1 MTILSYQEDSQTW
14 LSYRD
19 WSSLLTQ
26 SHLLPSLLGKCQV
39 SPVVW
44 TCTRRSNLLTL
55 YKNKI
60 GWIIVP
66 LYKTGEC
73 DIVRAVIIGLHAFNH
88 QQDKFCLQW
97 YLEKLSCT
105 KQHTEIVSFIFINP
119 LTPKSD
125 CHLISPD
132 NVSPESNI
140 EVMRIREMINNQR
153 SLDC

>member
-1 MTILSYQEDSQTW
+1 MAPQTLHIQTRNYFVLIVKTNLIVDDSNMTILSYQEDSQTW

-73 DIVRAVIIGLHAFNH
+73 DNVRAVIIGLHAFNH
-88 QQDKFCLQW
+88 QWDKFCLQW

-105 KQHTEIVSFIFINP
+105 KQQTENYEFHFY
-119 LTPKSD
+119 
-125 CHLISPD
+125 
-132 NVSPESNI
+132 
-140 EVMRIREMINNQR
+140 
-153 SLDC
+153 

>member
-1 MTILSYQEDSQTW
+1 MAPQTLHIQTRNYFVLIVKTNLLVDDSNMTILSYQKDSQTW

-26 SHLLPSLLGKCQV
+26 SHLLPSQLGKCQV

-73 DIVRAVIIGLHAFNH
+73 DTVRAVIIGLHAFNH
-88 QQDKFCLQW
+88 QQDKFCLQL

-105 KQHTEIVSFIFINP
+105 KQQTENCEFHFY
-119 LTPKSD
+119 
-125 CHLISPD
+125 
-132 NVSPESNI
+132 
-140 EVMRIREMINNQR
+140 
-153 SLDC
+153 

>member
-1 MTILSYQEDSQTW
+1 MAPQTLHIQTRNYFVLIVKTNLLIDDSNMTILSYQKDSQTW
-14 LSYRD
+14 LFYRD

-73 DIVRAVIIGLHAFNH
+73 DTVRAVIIGLHAFNH
-88 QQDKFCLQW
+88 RWDKFCLRW

-105 KQHTEIVSFIFINP
+105 KQQTENCEFHFY
-119 LTPKSD
+119 
-125 CHLISPD
+125 
-132 NVSPESNI
+132 
-140 EVMRIREMINNQR
+140 
-153 SLDC
+153 

>member
-1 MTILSYQEDSQTW
+1 MAPQTLHIQTRNYFVLIVKTNLIVDDSNMSILSYQEDSQTW

-73 DIVRAVIIGLHAFNH
+73 DTVRAVIIGLHAFNH
-88 QQDKFCLQW
+88 WWDKFCLQW

-105 KQHTEIVSFIFINP
+105 KQQTENCEFHF
-119 LTPKSD
+119 
-125 CHLISPD
+125 
-132 NVSPESNI
+132 
-140 EVMRIREMINNQR
+140 
-153 SLDC
+153 